1 MKIAIQERRPLV
13 KLLSSIRKIINIQT
27 IVVTALA
34 VISTY
39 YCRSRGYEANF
50 PLTIIGIAVV
60 FPVVF
65 SISGAYKRREN
76 ALNHYGSLKGNGRA
90 IYLAVRDW
98 QAEPDEE
105 LLKGTR
111 DSLTGLLAACRDMLA
126 SPLEHSD
133 ESIVLEAFS
142 TISLLIK
149 ELRKAGMS
157 AGELSRVN
165 QYLEKM
171 LIAYERIKHIY
182 QYRTPRTLRAYSK
195 LFIYLLPPLY
205 GPYFAHISSD
215 LRPVFAYMMPAIF
228 SIVLVSLDNIQDHL
242 ENPFDQVGEDDILI
256 NAEKFGESLWQ
267 VKK

>member
-1 MKIAIQERRPLV
+1 MKTLA
-13 KLLSSIRKIINIQT
+13 SIGKILNLQT
-27 IVVTALA
+27 FVVTAMA
-34 VISTY
+34 VLSTY
-39 YCRSRGYEANF
+39 FCRSMGYEANF

-76 ALNHYGSLKGNGRA
+76 ALNHYGSIKGNGRA
-90 IYLAVRDW
+90 IYLAMRDW
-98 QAEPDEE
+98 QKEADED
-105 LLKGTR
+105 LLMRTR
-111 DSLTGLLAACRDMLA
+111 EALSGLLAACRNLLA
-126 SPLEHSD
+126 SPLETSD
-133 ESIVLEAFS
+133 EGEVLDGFS
-142 TISLLIK
+142 RISLLIR
-149 ELRKAGMS
+149 ELRKSGMA

-171 LIAYERIKHIY
+171 IISYERIKHIY

-205 GPYFAHISSD
+205 GPYFAHISRD
-215 LRPVFAYMMPAIF
+215 LMPVFAYVMPAIF

-256 NAEKFGESLWQ
+256 NAEKFGESL
-267 VKK
+267 